1 MNDSKP
7 RPSFFAD
14 RWEVFVTAEHCQEN
28 EDTDYLQM
36 VQRNVVDGELRR
48 IAAATEALGDDVPA
62 SAGTKNRLEAI

>member
-1 MNDSKP
+1 MNDLKP

-14 RWEVFVTAEHCQEN
+14 RWGVFVAAELCREV

-48 IAAATEALGDDVPA
+48 IAAATEALGNGVPA
-62 SAGTKNRLEAI
+62 SAATKNRLETI

>member
-7 RPSFFAD
+7 RPSFFAE
-14 RWEVFVTAEHCQEN
+14 RWEVFVTAELCREV

-62 SAGTKNRLEAI
+62 STGTTNRLGAI